1 MKDFGKTIR
10 NKEREFRSKL
20 VIDSK
25 ESLKMALNIVNSVV
39 WHLSMVINIKVVLS
53 KIRVR
58 EGMFGIMEMSMLV
71 NLLETIVKDKE
82 KCYISKIR

>member
-1 MKDFGKTIR
+1 MIKIGMKDFGKTIR

-39 WHLSMVINIKVVLS
+39 
-53 KIRVR
+53 
-58 EGMFGIMEMSMLV
+58 
-71 NLLETIVKDKE
+71 
-82 KCYISKIR
+82 

>member
-1 MKDFGKTIR
+1 
-10 NKEREFRSKL
+10 
-20 VIDSK
+20 
-25 ESLKMALNIVNSVV
+25 
-39 WHLSMVINIKVVLS
+39 MVINIKVVLS